1 MTTTAIQ
8 QAEAPQQAMT
18 VAEQMQYANVI
29 CKGSLVPQAYR
40 GNAANVLIAMDFG
53 RSMGLSPAESLY
65 RITVINGKP
74 TASAELIAANVRRAG
89 HRLRVKKDE
98 QAKSAT
104 VEIIR
109 KDDPDYTF
117 SATWDMGKAQQAGLS
132 GRDNWRKYPL
142 AMLTARAITECAR
155 DACPEALYGV
165 AYTGEEMG
173 GDLPPQPAQPAQQPA
188 GQPQEAYSVEVVD
201 DAPQP
206 AEQPQEAAPQPA
218 LDLAQKRLGNAMRR
232 AKKIGFD
239 MAEIKENAVE
249 MFGKQITELDVKQC
263 VELTEAVNSMVDGFI
278 RGQQA

>member
-1 MTTTAIQ
+1 MTTAIQ
-8 QAEAPQQAMT
+8 KAEAPQQAMT
-18 VAEQMQYANVI
+18 VAEQMQYADVI

-132 GRDNWRKYPL
+132 GKDNWKKYPL

-165 AYTGEEMG
+165 AYTGEEM
-173 GDLPPQPAQPAQQPA
+173 DAEAFQQPA
-188 GQPQEAYSVEVVD
+188 AQPQEPYSVEVVD
-201 DAPQP
+201 EAPQP
-206 AEQPQEAAPQPA
+206 LHQDA
-218 LDLAQKRLGNAMRR
+218 LGNALKA
-232 AKKIGFD
+232 AKGKLWNAMKQHGVSLED
-239 MAEIKENAVE
+239 AEKGASEV
-249 MFGKQITELDVKQC
+249 FGKPIAELGVKQLM
-263 VELTEAVNSMVDGFI
+263 ELAEAVPSMATGFAE
-278 RGQQA
+278 GQGVTQ

>member
-1 MTTTAIQ
+1 MTTAIQ
-8 QAEAPQQAMT
+8 QAAPQSMS
-18 VAEQMQYANVI
+18 VAEQMQYADVI

-40 GNAANVLIAMDFG
+40 GNPANVLIAMDFG

-98 QAKSAT
+98 QAKAAT

-109 KDDPDYTF
+109 ADDPDYTF

-132 GRDNWRKYPL
+132 GKDNWKKYPL

-173 GDLPPQPAQPAQQPA
+173 GDLPQQAPQ
-188 GQPQEAYSVEVVD
+188 QPQEAYSVEVVD
-201 DAPQP
+201 GDPQQP
-206 AEQPQEAAPQPA
+206 AEAEQPKQPEPA
-218 LDLAQKRLGNAMRR
+218 LDLAQKRLGDAMRR
-232 AKKIGFD
+232 AKGIGFD
-239 MAEIKENAVE
+239 MAEIKASAVE
-249 MFGKQITELDVKQC
+249 MYGKPITELTVKQT
-263 VELTEAVNSMVDGFI
+263 VEYTEAVNSMVDGFI
-278 RGQQA
+278 KGQQA